1 MMRILAIDYGE
12 RRIGLAVSDP
22 LGMTAQPFETLIK
35 DGGEI
40 KIIAGIIK
48 EKEVTRIIVGLPV
61 NMNDTQSE
69 MTKTVMAFAETL
81 KTITTV
87 PVEFVD
93 ERLTSIEANERA
105 RDMQLNPKKRKMVID
120 QIAAAIILED
130 YLRKAKT

>member
-1 MMRILAIDYGE
+1 MRILAIDYGE